1 MKAWERERLLLERLQ
16 EQGSLALTE
25 ACALT
30 GASVATTRRDFEL
43 LQEKGMA
50 QRTHGGL
57 QPPKKE
63 EPKGYLQG
71 TAILNHTDE
80 EKYRIAQEAAASVK
94 AGESVFL
101 GAGKT
106 CNMLASML
114 QNVERLTV
122 VTTSITAVL
131 ELAECPNASVTLL
144 GGDVHA
150 GKNYIET
157 LDPDISHVLRSF
169 YFDKVFITVDGI
181 DLERGYTVNNK
192 NQIGLYT
199 QLARMTRRFYILA
212 DSAKYDR
219 RAFASVFPPEKT
231 CRMIT
236 TSGAPQKYLDFYA
249 RQGIP
254 CTVLPFE

>member
-1 MKAWERERLLLERLQ
+1 MSQIKEIAAYWGTRAQGYSERCKIDL
-16 EQGSLALTE
+16 
-25 ACALT
+25 
-30 GASVATTRRDFEL
+30 
-43 LQEKGMA
+43 
-50 QRTHGGL
+50 
-57 QPPKKE
+57 
-63 EPKGYLQG
+63 
-71 TAILNHTDE
+71 
-80 EKYRIAQEAAASVK
+80 
-94 AGESVFL
+94 
-101 GAGKT
+101 
-106 CNMLASML
+106 
-114 QNVERLTV
+114 
-122 VTTSITAVL
+122 
-131 ELAECPNASVTLL
+131 
-144 GGDVHA
+144 
-150 GKNYIET
+150 IEDT
-157 LDPDISHVLRSF
+157 KFDWLDPDISHVLRGF

>member
-1 MKAWERERLLLERLQ
+1 MLELVFSKSAGGALRCAGARAFASEKGSGRAVSSLKKGSSPA
-16 EQGSLALTE
+16 QG
-25 ACALT
+25 
-30 GASVATTRRDFEL
+30 RRD
-43 LQEKGMA
+43 
-50 QRTHGGL
+50 
-57 QPPKKE
+57 
-63 EPKGYLQG
+63 
-71 TAILNHTDE
+71 TASADGNRPL
-80 EKYRIAQEAAASVK
+80 
-94 AGESVFL
+94 GE
-101 GAGKT
+101 
-106 CNMLASML
+106 
-114 QNVERLTV
+114 
-122 VTTSITAVL
+122 TAVL

-157 LDPDISHVLRSF
+157 LDPDISHVLRGF